1 MRKQNRPRNRMC
13 QTRVMRS
20 ALIVFVCAAF
30 FQVGFAQAPGTI
42 DPSKVHPESSPGAT
56 SPNGSLLP
64 PSISTG
70 PSANQPAASQPSS
83 SQPASTQPVSAQPGA
98 TQPSQPDDFT
108 FHGGTTVV
116 IAPTTVRD
124 RNGDFVNGLQLQ
136 DFELYDNNRLQK
148 INADV
153 RDEPLSLVVAVQR
166 SSNLTDF
173 LPKLQ
178 LIGAQLNQLVA
189 GQDGEIAVIGF
200 DHRIDVFQDFTK
212 EGQKVSEAMHK
223 LTPGSSQHAVIDAVN
238 QGIRM
243 LTHRPADRRRVL
255 LLIAEKRDR
264 GSELRLR
271 EALEAAQFANVSIY
285 SLDISTVVSA
295 LTSEPIPPRPSA
307 VPPEAQHLPGGY
319 AATPTL
325 MDQQTTFAGN
335 YIPVFVDIF
344 KAVKSIFV
352 DDTLDVFTRFTG
364 GREYSFIGEK
374 SLNKA
379 IEGISDEL
387 HSQYLLSYS
396 PNDQSEGGF
405 HEIKVI
411 VNRPNLEIRTR
422 PGYWVAAKPE

>member
-1 MRKQNRPRNRMC
+1 MPRIQNRMC
-13 QTRVMRS
+13 QTKVMRP
-20 ALIVFVCAAF
+20 ALMVLVCAVFV
-30 FQVGFAQAPGTI
+30 QVGFAQAPGTI
-42 DPSKVHPESSPGAT
+42 DPSKVHPESSPDSAT
-56 SPNGSLLP
+56 PGHSNGSLLP
-64 PSISTG
+64 PAISTG
-70 PSANQPAASQPSS
+70 PAASQPTSSQPTS
-83 SQPASTQPVSAQPGA
+83 SQPAASEQTSPPPGEI
-98 TQPSQPDDFT
+98 T
-108 FHGGTTVV
+108 FRGGATVV

-136 DFELYDNNRLQK
+136 DFQLYDNNRLQK

-178 LIGAQLNQLVA
+178 LIGTQLNQLVA
-189 GQDGEIAVIGF
+189 GQDGEIAVVGF
-200 DHRIDVFQDFTK
+200 DHRIETFQDFTK
-212 EGQKVSEAMHK
+212 EGSKVSEAMHK
-223 LTPGSSQHAVIDAVN
+223 MTPGSSQHAVVDAVN
-238 QGIRM
+238 YSIRM
-243 LTHRPADRRRVL
+243 LTHRPPDRRRVL

-264 GSELRLR
+264 GSELHLR

-285 SLDISTVVSA
+285 SLDISTVVAA
-295 LTSEPIPPRPSA
+295 LTDQGIPPRPSP
-307 VPPEAQHLPGGY
+307 VPPEAVHLPGGY
-319 AATPTL
+319 ANTPTL
-325 MDQQTTFAGN
+325 QDQNTTFAGN
-335 YIPVFVDIF
+335 YVPIFVDIF

-379 IEGISDEL
+379 IEGISEEL

-405 HEIKVI
+405 HDIKVI
-411 VNRPNLEIRTR
+411 VNRPNLEVRTR
-422 PGYWVAAKPE
+422 PGYWIAAKPE